1 MIGDNMRTDI
11 LAGVHEGIETIL
23 VMSGVT
29 GEEDLVEF
37 AYQPSRIYPSLA
49 EIDPIQ
55 IPRRL
60 TFPMFPSFSPDGL
73 LWGRLD

>member
-1 MIGDNMRTDI
+1 MRTDI

-49 EIDPIQ
+49 EIDPI
-55 IPRRL
+55 
-60 TFPMFPSFSPDGL
+60 
-73 LWGRLD
+73 